1 VPVPEPSVDSQA
13 DDVRLWAVD
22 HRPGTSVV
30 KRRVDALDNDL
41 DDGVAAVSA
50 LVDPEG
56 GVVSLAFPQSLG
68 SWLVPG
74 LVGAFRR
81 ERPRVRVRLS
91 RTSVGE
97 AGRAARE
104 LTSRRADLE
113 LTAHRVH
120 GPDIEWRRV
129 LVEPLVLAVPVRHR
143 LASRDEVALAEVAA
157 DPFVLRSAPSRMR
170 EQALELCHA
179 ARIEPE
185 IAVEADDLPTVRGF
199 VAAGLG
205 VAVVP
210 AQGLPV
216 PTTFARTRLLPLTD
230 DGAHREVG
238 LAWVRDR
245 ALLPSTEAFRRFVL
259 TRGDAVPPS

>member
-1 VPVPEPSVDSQA
+1 
-13 DDVRLWAVD
+13 
-22 HRPGTSVV
+22 
-30 KRRVDALDNDL
+30 
-41 DDGVAAVSA
+41 
-50 LVDPEG
+50 
-56 GVVSLAFPQSLG
+56 
-68 SWLVPG
+68 
-74 LVGAFRR
+74 
-81 ERPRVRVRLS
+81 
-91 RTSVGE
+91 
-97 AGRAARE
+97 
-104 LTSRRADLE
+104 
-113 LTAHRVH
+113 
-120 GPDIEWRRV
+120 V

-185 IAVEADDLPTVRGF
+185 IAV
-199 VAAGLG
+199 
-205 VAVVP
+205 VP

-230 DGAHREVG
+230 DGAHREVR